1 MREMMRPVAL
11 WLAFASCAAF
21 AGDTPVTAKEKA
33 ADVANSS
40 VASPAAAKP
49 APSACA
55 NRCNI
60 AETQCSSQVRRAR
73 QDCSRKAATGGRDP
87 FSGRNEDY
95 ASFCG
100 YFSNSL
106 VCGNDGRCKERYA
119 QRHGVCIDHMHDN
132 IAQQR
137 HDCVLN
143 ERDAQNFC
151 REELRDCQAACE
163 GTD

>member
-11 WLAFASCAAF
+11 LLAFASCAAL
-21 AGDTPVTAKEKA
+21 AGDAPVTATVNGAE
-33 ADVANSS
+33 VANSS
-40 VASPAAAKP
+40 AASPATAKP
-49 APSACA
+49 SSCV

-60 AETQCSSQVRRAR
+60 AETKCSSQVRRAR

-106 VCGNDGRCKERYA
+106 VCGTDGRCKERYA
-119 QRHGVCIDHMHDN
+119 QRHGVCIDRMQDN
-132 IAQQR
+132 IALQR

-143 ERDAQNFC
+143 EREAQNFC
-151 REELRDCQAACE
+151 REELRDCQTACE
-163 GTD
+163 ETAE